1 MTSELEGSRGELV
14 EANLQLDE
22 RRRFTET
29 VLEGVSAGVVGLDSD
44 GVINLPNRSASELLG
59 IELDEMIGQY
69 LGQVVPEMA
78 PLLDPQQKVKRA
90 KIPRAKS
97 AFKRTMRRIHS
108 SFELARSGRM
118 AKSPG
123 LS

>member
-1 MTSELEGSRGELV
+1 MTSELEGSRGELL

-59 IELDEMIGQY
+59 IELEEMIGQF
-69 LGQVVPEMA
+69 LAQVVPEMA
-78 PLLDPQQKVKRA
+78 PLL
-90 KIPRAKS
+90 KS
-97 AFKRTMRRIHS
+97 AAQSRSYKDIEGEIRIQKRNETNMFS
-108 SFELARSGRM
+108 VFMFS
-118 AKSPG
+118 
-123 LS
+123 